1 MSFQN
6 RRKADLGE
14 SKNLYESSKE
24 LEIGFRGIKE
34 PV

>member
-1 MSFQN
+1 MSLQN
-6 RRKADLGE
+6 GCKVFLGE

>member
-6 RRKADLGE
+6 RWKSDLEE
-14 SKNLYESSKE
+14 SKSQYEFPKQV
-24 LEIGFRGIKE
+24 EIGFRGIKE